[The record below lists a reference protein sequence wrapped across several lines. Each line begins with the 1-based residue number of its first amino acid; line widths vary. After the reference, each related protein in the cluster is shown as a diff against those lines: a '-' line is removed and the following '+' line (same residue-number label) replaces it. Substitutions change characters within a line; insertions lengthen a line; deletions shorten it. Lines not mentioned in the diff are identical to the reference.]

1 MNRLESRV
9 IRLERDGGR
18 NGWRA
23 CADVKDLA
31 LWPDSALEGFLAE
44 SEGWL
49 DDYVPT
55 DEELRAIASLA
66 GAADEGEAGGDA
78 PS

>member
-1 MNRLESRV
+1 VNRLEGRV

-23 CADVKDLA
+23 HAGVPMEH
-31 LWPDSALEGFLAE
+31 WPDDALLGFLAE
-44 SEGWL
+44 SEGWP

-55 DEELRAIASLA
+55 DEELRAIASA
-66 GAADEGEAGGDA
+66 APESGEDGGAA
-78 PS
+78 